1 MSDDLKAQS
10 SGTPKPASPT
20 GYPAQSSKLRAHGSG
35 KPAHRTYL
43 EEVRRVLDRIE
54 ETQGKVI
61 AEAGRR
67 CADSILQGGL
77 VHLFGSG
84 HSRMAVEEMFPRYGS
99 FPGFHP
105 VVELS
110 LSNHHQVVGSNGQR
124 QAMFLENVEGL
135 GRVILRNFQLDPE
148 RDVMMV
154 ISAGG
159 TNAVPVEIGIEAKGQ
174 GLPVIALTS
183 VEHSRLS
190 ESKHSSGKRLFE
202 IADLVIDVCTPPGD
216 AAVRISGLDTPVG
229 PLSSVANL
237 TIINMIKSTVAQ
249 HLTEAGQPPVV
260 LTSEVLVGKQRSEE
274 LFDEAYRLYREQ
286 TRRL

>member
-1 MSDDLKAQS
+1 MRSMGDDLTAHGSKLKAHGSRLKAQ
-10 SGTPKPASPT
+10 
-20 GYPAQSSKLRAHGSG
+20 GSG
-35 KPAHRTYL
+35 KPAHRSYL

-54 ETQGKVI
+54 ETQSEVI
-61 AEAGRR
+61 AEVARR
-67 CADSILQGGL
+67 SAESILSGGL

-105 VVELS
+105 IVELS

-135 GRVILRNFQLDPE
+135 GRIILRNFQLDPE

-159 TNAVPVEIGIEAKGQ
+159 ANAVPIEIAMETKQQGLSVIGI
-174 GLPVIALTS
+174 TS
-183 VEHSRLS
+183 VEHSRRS
-190 ESKHSSGKRLFE
+190 ESRHSSGKRLFE
-202 IADLVIDVCTPPGD
+202 VADLVIDICTPPGD
-216 AAVRISGLDTPVG
+216 AGVLIPGLDTPVG
-229 PLSSVANL
+229 PLSSVAGL

-249 HLTEAGQPPVV
+249 HLTEAGHPPVV
-260 LTSEVLVGKQRSEE
+260 LTSEVLVGKARSVE
-274 LFDEAYRLYREQ
+274 LFDDAYRLYGEQ